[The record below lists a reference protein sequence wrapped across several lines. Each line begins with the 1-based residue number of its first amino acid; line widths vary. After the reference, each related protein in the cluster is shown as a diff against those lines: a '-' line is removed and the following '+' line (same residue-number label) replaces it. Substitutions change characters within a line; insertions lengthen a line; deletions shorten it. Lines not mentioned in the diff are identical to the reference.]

1 MKQVF
6 LICVFVIGAV
16 SALFAQTTM
25 TSKAQNTGRDLVAW
39 TPMQTPK
46 PIPAAPGQT
55 PATPE
60 PTPETP
66 PVDRPTSAQPSQPS
80 EPIGS
85 QAESRGEQ
93 AQPAAQTFTGT
104 ISKEADSY
112 VLKVSDTSSYKLD
125 DQDQAKQYEGQRVRV
140 IGNLDMGTN
149 LIKVQRIEPLS

>member
-1 MKQVF
+1 MKKMLLMCV
-6 LICVFVIGAV
+6 LGICGT
-16 SALFAQTTM
+16 SALFAQTT
-25 TSKAQNTGRDLVAW
+25 TRKAPAGQDLVAW

-55 PATPE
+55 PTTPE

-66 PVDRPTSAQPSQPS
+66 PVDRPTSAQPSQPG
-80 EPIGS
+80 EPTRS
-85 QAESRGEQ
+85 QGQSPGEQ

-140 IGNLDMGTN
+140 IGSLDMGSN

>member
-1 MKQVF
+1 MKRAVT
-6 LICVFVIGAV
+6 ICVFLTLASGM
-16 SALFAQTTM
+16 LAQSPMKSRTR
-25 TSKAQNTGRDLVAW
+25 SGQDLVAW
-39 TPMQTPK
+39 TLMQTPK
-46 PIPAAPGQT
+46 PIPAAPGKV

-66 PVDRPTSAQPSQPS
+66 PVDRPASAEPAQPG
-80 EPIGS
+80 EPTGS
-85 QAESRGEQ
+85 QAQ
-93 AQPAAQTFTGT
+93 TPAQPAAQTFTGT

-140 IGNLDMGTN
+140 IGSLDMGSN

>member
-1 MKQVF
+1 MKQIS
-6 LICVFVIGAV
+6 LICVLVIGGATAV
-16 SALFAQTTM
+16 LAQTTM
-25 TSKAQNTGRDLVAW
+25 TNKGQNSGQDLVAW

-46 PIPAAPGQT
+46 PIPAAPGKA

-60 PTPETP
+60 PAPETP
-66 PVDRPTSAQPSQPS
+66 PVDRPTSAQPSQPN
-80 EPIGS
+80 EPTGS
-85 QAESRGEQ
+85 QGQSPGEQ

-125 DQDQAKQYEGQRVRV
+125 DQDRARQYEGQRVRV
-140 IGNLDMGTN
+140 IGRLDMGSN